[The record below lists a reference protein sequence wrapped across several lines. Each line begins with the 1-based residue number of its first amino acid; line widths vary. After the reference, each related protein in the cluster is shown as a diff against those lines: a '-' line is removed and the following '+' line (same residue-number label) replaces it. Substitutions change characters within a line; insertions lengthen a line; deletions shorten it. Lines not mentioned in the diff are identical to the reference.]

1 LKRNIDWQPV
11 ISSIPAT
18 LAFWALAGLLFAV
31 DSQSDY
37 SSPVA
42 TFVMKLFSRGGDTVT
57 MVGLC
62 VLLIII
68 PRSRHTIALSV
79 CVTVAVSSAV
89 YIILKI
95 SFTTQPVTFTQI
107 FMASHNA
114 FPSGHAINNA
124 ALYTMLTIQ
133 TNVYIRN
140 ARRKVLLSAAFMLLA
155 MAIGYCRVYLGFHSS
170 VDVLG
175 GWIIGFVLAFLV
187 YLLCPRPLRQ

>member
-31 DSQSDY
+31 DSQSEH
-37 SSPVA
+37 SSPAA
-42 TFVMKLFSRGGDTVT
+42 TFMMKLFSRAGDTLS
-57 MVGLC
+57 MAGLC
-62 VLLIII
+62 LLLVII

-79 CVTVAVSSAV
+79 CVTVALSSVV
-89 YIILKI
+89 YILLKI
-95 SFTTQPVTFTQI
+95 FFTTQPITFAQM
-107 FMASHNA
+107 FLASHNA

-133 TNVYIRN
+133 TNVYIIN
-140 ARRKVLLSAAFMLLA
+140 GRRKVLLSAAFMLLA
-155 MAIGYCRVYLGFHSS
+155 MAIGYCRVYLGFHSN

-175 GWIIGFVLAFLV
+175 GWIIGFVLAYLV
-187 YLLCPRPLRQ
+187 FLLCPRPLRQ